1 MRSYYIA
8 VLFPTAKGGYVVFF
22 PDIPE
27 AATQGDD
34 IEDALEMAADVLGI
48 FIDEYVKA
56 RRELP
61 KPSTM
66 AQAAAWAAEERK
78 DMRGIDP
85 SRETL
90 YQMIAAPETDDTPV
104 RVTISIPKRD
114 LARIDER
121 ARRAGLP
128 RSKFLARAALGA

>member
-1 MRSYYIA
+1 MRNYYIA
-8 VLFPTAKGGYVVFF
+8 VLLPASEGGYAVIF

-27 AATQGDD
+27 ALTQGDD
-34 IEDALEMAADVLGI
+34 IEEALDMAADALSI
-48 FIDEYVKA
+48 SIEEYAKA